1 MGFQASRS
9 RLACKILKKYGP
21 EHIGSHQRN
30 SRQDYLEGR
39 GNVRHSAKDFTE
51 RPMSHRNRI
60 RDTSTTT
67 IPLEKETRDR
77 LRLLG
82 RKGENYDEIL
92 RRLMSFAEHE
102 EFMERQ
108 YDRLKDKKAFVS
120 LSEL

>member
-1 MGFQASRS
+1 MR
-9 RLACKILKKYGP
+9 
-21 EHIGSHQRN
+21 
-30 SRQDYLEGR
+30 
-39 GNVRHSAKDFTE
+39 
-51 RPMSHRNRI
+51 HRNRL

-92 RRLMSFAEHE
+92 RRLMLFAEHE

-108 YDRLKDKKAFVS
+108 YERLKDKKAFVY

>member
-1 MGFQASRS
+1 MR
-9 RLACKILKKYGP
+9 
-21 EHIGSHQRN
+21 
-30 SRQDYLEGR
+30 
-39 GNVRHSAKDFTE
+39 
-51 RPMSHRNRI
+51 HRNRL

-92 RRLMSFAEHE
+92 RRLMLFAEHE

-108 YDRLKDKKAFVS
+108 YERLKDKKAFVS